1 MSGQNFRRRSAMNS
15 PVAKR
20 SIVIASHRTS
30 VSLESAFWKALKE
43 IATARGTTLSNL
55 VTSIDVERKQ
65 GNLSSC
71 LRLFVLEFYQ
81 SKLNERRARKAPPG
95 EPAIR
100 PVKSA

>member
-1 MSGQNFRRRSAMNS
+1 MNS

-30 VSLESAFWKALKE
+30 VSLEAAFWKALKE

-71 LRLFVLEFYQ
+71 LRLFVLDFYQ
-81 SKLNERRARKAPPG
+81 SKLKEKGARTVPPG

>member
-1 MSGQNFRRRSAMNS
+1 
-15 PVAKR
+15 
-20 SIVIASHRTS
+20 
-30 VSLESAFWKALKE
+30 
-43 IATARGTTLSNL
+43 LSNL